1 MPVELMISYKELGLT
16 CIPVVL
22 LIAGGASVLYRK
34 PNAAVQSVILHFAA
48 GVVFSV
54 VAVELLPD
62 MIKIH
67 DPIAIIAGFI
77 LGIASM
83 LVIKWFTAKLELKEA
98 GNIGKQLLPWGM
110 LTAIGIDLILDG
122 LLLGIGFAAGAKEG
136 MLLALAL
143 AMECLSL
150 GLAISSSLLK
160 LQLNGGKIISI
171 LMGLSLLFVMGTAIG
186 FFVLHYTGDMVLEVV
201 LSFGSA
207 ALLFLVTE
215 ELLVEA
221 HEQKDSPFYT
231 AAFFA
236 GFLIFMILGM
246 VV

>member
-83 LVIKWFTAKLELKEA
+83 LVIKSFTAKLELKEA

>member
-1 MPVELMISYKELGLT
+1 MISYRELGLT
-16 CIPVVL
+16 CIPIIL
-22 LIAGGASVLYRK
+22 LIAGGVSVLYRK
-34 PNAAVQSVILHFAA
+34 PNAAVQSIILHFAA

-67 DPIAIIAGFI
+67 DPIGIIAGFI
-77 LGIASM
+77 MGIASM
-83 LVIKWFTAKLELKEA
+83 LLIKWYTGRLELKEA
-98 GNIGKQLLPWGM
+98 GNKGKQLLPWGM
-110 LTAIGIDLILDG
+110 LTAIGIDLVLDG

-160 LQLNGGKIISI
+160 LQLNGGKIILI
-171 LMGLSLLFVMGTAIG
+171 LTGLSVLFVIGSAIG
-186 FFVLHYTGDMVLEVV
+186 FFVLHYTGDKVLEIV

>member
-1 MPVELMISYKELGLT
+1 MPVKLMISYKELGLT
-16 CIPVVL
+16 CIPIVL

-34 PNAAVQSVILHFAA
+34 PSAAVQSIILHFAA

-67 DPIAIIAGFI
+67 EPIAIIAGFI
-77 LGIASM
+77 MGIASM
-83 LVIKWFTAKLELKEA
+83 LLIKWYTAKLELKEA
-98 GNIGKQLLPWGM
+98 GKKGKQLFPWGM
-110 LTAIGIDLILDG
+110 LTAVGIDLLLDG

-150 GLAISSSLLK
+150 GLAIGNSLLK
-160 LQLNGGKIISI
+160 LQLNGSKILLI
-171 LMGLSLLFVMGTAIG
+171 LTGLSVLFVIGAAIG
-186 FFVLHYTGDMVLEVV
+186 FFVLHYTGDKVLEIV

-236 GFLIFMILGM
+236 GFLIFMILGIA
-246 VV
+246 V

>member
-1 MPVELMISYKELGLT
+1 VGQVFFTANPVRQYK
-16 CIPVVL
+16 
-22 LIAGGASVLYRK
+22 AS
-34 PNAAVQSVILHFAA
+34 SFIF
-48 GVVFSV
+48 
-54 VAVELLPD
+54 
-62 MIKIH
+62 
-67 DPIAIIAGFI
+67 AGFI

-83 LVIKWFTAKLELKEA
+83 LVIKWYTAKLELKEV

-110 LTAIGIDLILDG
+110 LTAIGIDLLLDG

-171 LMGLSLLFVMGTAIG
+171 LTGLSVLFVIGAAIG
-186 FFVLHYTGDMVLEVV
+186 FFVLHYTSDKVLEIV

-236 GFLIFMILGM
+236 GFLIFMILGIA
-246 VV
+246 V

>member
-1 MPVELMISYKELGLT
+1 MMISYKELVLA
-16 CIPVVL
+16 CIPVAL
-22 LIAGGASVLYRK
+22 LVAGGILVLYRK
-34 PNAAVQSVILHFAA
+34 PSMAVQSIILHFAA

-67 DPIAIIAGFI
+67 DPLAISAGFT
-77 LGIASM
+77 LGIATM
-83 LVIKWFTAKLELKEA
+83 LFIKWYTGKLELKD
-98 GNIGKQLLPWGM
+98 NTSIRKKVLPWGM
-110 LTAIGIDLILDG
+110 MTAIGIDLLIDG

-150 GLAISSSLLK
+150 GLVIGSSLLELK
-160 LQLNGGKIISI
+160 IKRSKIITI
-171 LMGLSLLFVMGTAIG
+171 LMGLSLLFGIGAASG
-186 FFVLHYTGDMVLEVV
+186 FFLLHYTGDKVLEMV

-221 HEQKDSPFYT
+221 HKQKDSPFYT

-236 GFLIFMILGM
+236 GFLIFMILGI

>member
-1 MPVELMISYKELGLT
+1 MPVKLMISYRELGLT
-16 CIPVVL
+16 CIPIVL

-34 PNAAVQSVILHFAA
+34 PSAAVQSIILHFAA

-67 DPIAIIAGFI
+67 EPIAIIAGFI
-77 LGIASM
+77 MGIASM
-83 LVIKWFTAKLELKEA
+83 LLIKWYTAKLELKEA
-98 GNIGKQLLPWGM
+98 GKKGKQLFPWGM
-110 LTAIGIDLILDG
+110 LTAVGIDLLLDG

-150 GLAISSSLLK
+150 GLAIGNSLLK
-160 LQLNGGKIISI
+160 LQLNGSKILLI
-171 LMGLSLLFVMGTAIG
+171 LTGLSVLFVIGAAIG
-186 FFVLHYTGDMVLEVV
+186 FFVLHYTGDKVLEIV

-236 GFLIFMILGM
+236 GFLIFMILGIA
-246 VV
+246 V

>member
-1 MPVELMISYKELGLT
+1 MPIKLIISCKELGLT
-16 CIPVVL
+16 CIPVAL
-22 LIAGGASVLYRK
+22 LIAGGVSVLYRK
-34 PNAAVQSVILHFAA
+34 PNAAVQSIILHFAA

-67 DPIAIIAGFI
+67 KPIAIIAGFI
-77 LGIASM
+77 MGIASM
-83 LVIKWFTAKLELKEA
+83 LLIKWYTAKLELKEA
-98 GNIGKQLLPWGM
+98 GNKGDQLLPWGM
-110 LTAIGIDLILDG
+110 LTAIGIDILLDG

-160 LQLNGGKIISI
+160 LQMKGRKILLI
-171 LMGLSLLFVMGTAIG
+171 LMGLSVLFVMGAAIG
-186 FFVLHYTGDMVLEVV
+186 FFVLHYTGDKVLEVV

-236 GFLIFMILGM
+236 GFLIFMILGII
-246 VV
+246 V

>member
-1 MPVELMISYKELGLT
+1 MPIKLMVSYKELGLT
-16 CIPVVL
+16 CIPVAM
-22 LIAGGASVLYRK
+22 LIAGGIIVLYRK
-34 PNAAVQSVILHFAA
+34 PSKAIQSIILHFAA

-83 LVIKWFTAKLELKEA
+83 LFIKWYTAKLELKET
-98 GNIGKQLLPWGM
+98 GNIEKQVLPWGM
-110 LTAIGIDLILDG
+110 LTAIGIDLLLDG

-136 MLLALAL
+136 LLLALAL

-150 GLAISSSLLK
+150 GLAIGSSLLK
-160 LQLNGGKIISI
+160 LQLKASKIISI
-171 LMGLSLLFVMGTAIG
+171 LIGLSLLFFIGAAAG
-186 FFVLHYTGDMVLEVV
+186 FFVLHYTGDKVLEIV

-221 HEQKDSPFYT
+221 HEQKDSPFYA

-236 GFLIFMILGM
+236 GFLIFMILGIII
-246 VV
+246 